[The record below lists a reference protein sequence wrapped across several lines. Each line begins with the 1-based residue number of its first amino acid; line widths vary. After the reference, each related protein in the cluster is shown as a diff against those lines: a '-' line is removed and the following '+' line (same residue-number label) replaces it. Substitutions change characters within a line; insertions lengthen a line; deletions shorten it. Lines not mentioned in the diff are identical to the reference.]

1 MYAVG
6 KLPDHVTRYNHKNE
20 SRWMTPPRPY
30 RHTDAG
36 TVVSNLVM
44 GGALASLTAVAV
56 IILQAV

>member
-6 KLPDHVTRYNHKNE
+6 NLPDHVTRYNHKNE

-36 TVVSNLVM
+36 MVVSNLVM